1 MNIMGL
7 YFEKYDSLNAFEK
20 SFERAENPVY
30 TGKECE
36 SKEKGGS
43 FCGTESFEEAL
54 SQLKNGRPEIISEL
68 KKDAQK
74 VSSSGVSFRT
84 IRKNDF
90 SGYAPNVGRALAG
103 LPRDMRKKKRV
114 QQPTKTVTLIY
125 SCSAPGSVRH
135 TDLDKAGRAFFRL
148 AYNFEMNGIKTRL
161 FVLPYAGEQP
171 GNKAFCLV
179 KLKDFS
185 GRFDLTRLSFP
196 LTSPSMLRRF
206 GFRFLETVPGLTD
219 TNFRYDYGSV
229 IAKDN
234 LKKLLN
240 KTGDF
245 TKGYKLFYPVDFIDN
260 DFDEH
265 KVLELIDKEK

>member
-1 MNIMGL
+1 MGL
-7 YFEKYDSLNAFEK
+7 YFEKYESLNTFEK
-20 SFERAENPVY
+20 SFERVENPVFV
-30 TGKECE
+30 GKKCE
-36 SKEKGGS
+36 SKEKGGG
-43 FCGTESFEEAL
+43 FCGTESFEDAL
-54 SQLKNGRPEIISEL
+54 NQLKNGRPEIISGL

-103 LPRDMRKKKRV
+103 LPRDMRKKQKI
-114 QQPTKTVTLIY
+114 QQPAKTVTLIY
-125 SCSAPGSVRH
+125 SCSAPGCVNH
-135 TDLDKAGRAFFRL
+135 DDLDKAGRAFFRL
-148 AYNFEMNGIKTRL
+148 AYNFEVSGIKTRL

-196 LTSPSMLRRF
+196 LTSPSILRRF

-219 TNFRYDYGSV
+219 TNFRYGYGKV
-229 IAKDN
+229 IDKED

-240 KTGDF
+240 KMSDF
-245 TKGYKLFYPVDFIDN
+245 AKGYKLFYPVDFINN

-265 KVLELIDKEK
+265 KVLELIDKEEK